1 MCAQSK
7 GGRPRKSP
15 EQLRS
20 KSVTVKF
27 DDGEYSRITALATS
41 ARKPRSAYIRESAL
55 QGRVSAIATPW
66 QWALLKDI
74 RLNLRNIGININSLA
89 KYAHIGLNEQQRRSA
104 AAALE
109 QLSILLDSYQDKLS
123 GL

>member
-1 MCAQSK
+1 MCAQCK

-15 EQLRS
+15 EQLRGR
-20 KSVTVKF
+20 SVTVKF
-27 DDGEYSRITALATS
+27 DDGEYARISALAAA

-66 QWALLKDI
+66 QWAVLKDI
-74 RLNLRNIGININSLA
+74 RLNLRNIGININNLA

-104 AAALE
+104 AEVLE
-109 QLSILLDSYQDKLS
+109 RLRRLLDSYQDKLS

>member
-1 MCAQSK
+1 MYAQSK

-20 KSVTVKF
+20 RSVTVKF
-27 DDGEYSRITALATS
+27 DDGEYSRITALAAA
-41 ARKPRSAYIRESAL
+41 ARKHRSAYIREAAL
-55 QGRVSAIATPW
+55 QGRVSAIATPG
-66 QWALLKDI
+66 QWAVLKDI
-74 RLNLRNIGININSLA
+74 RLNLRNIGININNLA

-104 AAALE
+104 AEVLE
-109 QLSILLDSYQDKLS
+109 RLRRLLDSYQDKLS